1 MIKDRFYYKGT
12 LYRFAWSHRCFRFD
26 ELCKVGSEFDYREN
40 YVGRGYLAW
49 HVGFS
54 DECPELHEQAEGVL
68 SIRRQRRI
76 LKRVYGKSRPADIS
90 KFWELAS

>member
-1 MIKDRFYYKGT
+1 MRKDRFYYKGT
-12 LYRFAWSHRCFRFD
+12 LYRFEQHYDGFRFD
-26 ELCKVGSEFDYREN
+26 ELCYMGDDFHDRAN
-40 YVGRGYLAW
+40 YIGRGYLAW

-54 DECPELHEQAEGVL
+54 DECPDLHEQAEGVL

-76 LKRVYGKSRPADIS
+76 LKKVYGKSRPANIS